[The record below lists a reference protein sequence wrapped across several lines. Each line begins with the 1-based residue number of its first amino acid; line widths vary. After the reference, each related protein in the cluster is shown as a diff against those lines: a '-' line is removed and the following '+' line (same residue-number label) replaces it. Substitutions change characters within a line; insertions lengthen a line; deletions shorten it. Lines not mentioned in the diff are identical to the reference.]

1 MSGDWALI
9 TEKEKEINK
18 DYTRVYYTVF
28 KVDNNSSFSIT
39 YSSYYKYIKTHS
51 FKNYYKFKDKWKIK
65 TPYRPLIN
73 YYDPLQNSANIDS
86 NNIICKLYFNEQV
99 YLVNNKYI
107 RLNKYINNS
116 NNISQAAQE
125 ISITNN
131 SKIKINDNKWL
142 LNPNIKVGEE
152 FEESGN
158 YEWVSLE
165 HSINFITNNLNYSLY
180 NESYDPDL
188 NKNQVKHIESFYS
201 INDKKFYLKFFKPF
215 KPLNNN
221 TKFNF
226 TGLYTWSLKGYYLQF
241 EFLNTDQQI
250 NMNTK
255 YYIEIDQ
262 ESFYYTN
269 EYINY
274 IDLAP
279 NHNKYIPINIYY
291 QGIYDKDEWNFTTKN
306 IGLMLNFTSAKNT
319 GFLGPS
325 STQIINEYLTTNWKN
340 SIQFVPNLPGIQ
352 KWAIPYDGIYAFIVQ
367 GAGGA
372 GNIYDTKGKGAEIIV
387 KYELKQND
395 IIYILVGQKG
405 LTANSGRQRSGGGG
419 GASYIWKF
427 ENNCMNLLVVAGGG
441 GGNCGCNP
449 LNVESSYII
458 QKNINASYTNNGK
471 PGIIRRNLEYTNYAK
486 NGLGGYGGYYSGG
499 GSGILSLFAINKV
512 VQFNYDN
519 INMSGTVL
527 KSNGGFYTIEY
538 NDGNN
543 ITNLTIPWNKVSG
556 SLGGKGSII
565 AHGNNAIYIKPDEYI
580 DYLGGLSF
588 NSGISELRYNKTTSF
603 ISLPFKGGVGGTW
616 YSDSSIS
623 YGAGGFGGFGGG
635 GGGGKGNK
643 YYNMSTWDCIGGG
656 GGGGGYSGGTGGA
669 YGGGGG
675 GGGSFISDDN
685 LDIVTEN
692 KAYNEMISVNERSN
706 HSLYKLGYLSNLFN
720 VNKSIFIFTE
730 IDDQYKI
737 IKNIDSKFILEDLN
751 FIKFNTGLINY
762 FDEIQ
767 DFLIDNNTLF
777 QSRINEI
784 NKLETLIEFN
794 ITNKSILDNFSI
806 KLNNNYNILSD
817 LYIDSINFSNNFNN
831 IEINIIKSRVIT
843 KTLISRGYLLLEND
857 ANNRLLINKFINR
870 ADISIPVLPTIIN
883 RNDIVNAKYNEND
896 SDASAT
902 VIDNTTEGYLLK
914 FNLLNLKE
922 NYTNLTNTSLNYIQ
936 NLISKINTVISYYN
950 NQTENSLFNQTYEN
964 VIGIIT
970 NAYNNNLYNIIYNQ
984 IFVLNELVVLIDLI
998 INKVSNLSNDEIII
1012 SYNTYYSLLFVYNII
1027 NDNSYDNNEKIISSF
1042 ILSKIEMFKY
1052 KVFSFI
1058 VNENHK
1064 FQINYYG
1071 LNKYYLVSN
1080 QKYLKSDLLN
1090 FTNNQPNY
1098 NLTQQ
1103 DDDPGRLFIQKRNN
1117 QFLIINNNNN
1127 ILGYETDNY
1136 TLKKFNNYTFVT
1148 GSIINSINENN
1159 ILRLSYNTNVIT
1171 TLNTSLADQD
1181 NYYVNWTIK
1190 FLSGNLI
1197 NREGLITSY
1206 NASNRTIEVE
1216 SLKEN
1221 NVYNV
1226 TNTDKYI
1233 ITDNSK
1239 EINWNIYNDN
1249 GEILSLDINKHLIFS
1264 SDYDTKGL
1272 WCQNTNI
1279 RNIINKGSINEN
1291 LIYEMNITINEAI
1304 I

>member
-1 MSGDWALI
+1 
-9 TEKEKEINK
+9 
-18 DYTRVYYTVF
+18 
-28 KVDNNSSFSIT
+28 
-39 YSSYYKYIKTHS
+39 
-51 FKNYYKFKDKWKIK
+51 
-65 TPYRPLIN
+65 
-73 YYDPLQNSANIDS
+73 
-86 NNIICKLYFNEQV
+86 
-99 YLVNNKYI
+99 
-107 RLNKYINNS
+107 
-116 NNISQAAQE
+116 
-125 ISITNN
+125 
-131 SKIKINDNKWL
+131 
-142 LNPNIKVGEE
+142 
-152 FEESGN
+152 
-158 YEWVSLE
+158 
-165 HSINFITNNLNYSLY
+165 
-180 NESYDPDL
+180 
-188 NKNQVKHIESFYS
+188 
-201 INDKKFYLKFFKPF
+201 
-215 KPLNNN
+215 
-221 TKFNF
+221 
-226 TGLYTWSLKGYYLQF
+226 
-241 EFLNTDQQI
+241 
-250 NMNTK
+250 
-255 YYIEIDQ
+255 
-262 ESFYYTN
+262 
-269 EYINY
+269 
-274 IDLAP
+274 
-279 NHNKYIPINIYY
+279 
-291 QGIYDKDEWNFTTKN
+291 
-306 IGLMLNFTSAKNT
+306 
-319 GFLGPS
+319 
-325 STQIINEYLTTNWKN
+325 
-340 SIQFVPNLPGIQ
+340 
-352 KWAIPYDGIYAFIVQ
+352 
-367 GAGGA
+367 
-372 GNIYDTKGKGAEIIV
+372 
-387 KYELKQND
+387 
-395 IIYILVGQKG
+395 
-405 LTANSGRQRSGGGG
+405 
-419 GASYIWKF
+419 
-427 ENNCMNLLVVAGGG
+427 MNLLVVAGGG

-1304 I
+1304 IWMQEHSNLLGFNFTPTNIYNFNNNYGDSSFDIPINIKFYTKNTNSSTINIIDYDLNYNYDIDNINVPFFSIGPWFPGYAFYGNNLDETYYGNIALKQQEPWLPNKRLNRSFQFDLPFEFLYKFAPIFRPLRNKNKQNMIDNLPNEIDDDLGTIGQGKIKMILPLRITSFIPSNNSKIDIGLDNNDICNYEDKSKTAVYCTFNAPITLDNWENGSYIRLWKITGKDKEIINITKIGSNIIFYDSTKNPPESITNGTISLLDIYNNDNPTLIKIYGSTLKILFTLETSTIYLIEIDNGIISWDGDDNIETHYLGTKLYNIEWLFTTTSKNLNNDNDNNNDGDDDDDDDYY